1 MRRRELRAWNKKLR
15 ARRVPVSITQR
26 ILSLLSRK
34 FFLESSRLTLDLT
47 TRAFSHWH
55 TLHLPFTILMFV
67 TLIVHVGLAI
77 FLGYTWIF

>member
-1 MRRRELRAWNKKLR
+1 
-15 ARRVPVSITQR
+15 VPVSITQR
-26 ILSLLSRK
+26 VLSLLSRK
-34 FFLESSRLTLDLT
+34 FFLESSRLTLALT

-55 TLHLPFTILMFV
+55 TLHLPFTLLMFI